1 MLCVVVVD
9 VAAGAGWVVVISRL
23 VDVVEVV
30 AGFSTTVVQE
40 VNAMVITARAGTR
53 MMSFFMCKLI
63 GSPSVRS
70 YFTR

>member
-9 VAAGAGWVVVISRL
+9 VAAGAGCVVTSRL

>member
-1 MLCVVVVD
+1 VLCVVVVD
-9 VAAGAGWVVVISRL
+9 VAAGCVVVISRL

-40 VNAMVITARAGTR
+40 LNAMVITARAGMR
-53 MMSFFMCKLI
+53 IMSFFMCKFF

-70 YFTR
+70 